1 MLLECL
7 RKMTEYTLNK
17 LCPNFIK
24 AWQFSPLANIWLHS
38 LQNAFMSTYC
48 KFWCISE
55 VYLKFSQSNTMG
67 VSLAFKSLTKLRDMM
82 DLAGMT
88 LASGWVYIARPHSTY
103 AILSLIR
110 YDWHIR
116 DDYKGDFH
124 VWALHFTWP
133 IGALLMTSQFNVQR
147 WWWRHNR
154 PAIVTCTQ
162 INSLDIKNNAWVT
175 VNNDILVTS
184 GVICQWFSRVTKSR
198 VKIIGKSHHE
208 WRKNRYSR

>member
-1 MLLECL
+1 
-7 RKMTEYTLNK
+7 
-17 LCPNFIK
+17 
-24 AWQFSPLANIWLHS
+24 
-38 LQNAFMSTYC
+38 
-48 KFWCISE
+48 
-55 VYLKFSQSNTMG
+55 MG

-88 LASGWVYIARPHSTY
+88 LASGWVYIARHHSTY

-124 VWALHFTWP
+124 AWALHFTWP

-175 VNNDILVTS
+175 VNNDFLVTS
-184 GVICQWFSRVTKSR
+184 GVICQWFDEVTSKNHWQITSRVTKKSLFTVTNVLFYFLHAILYLEHTVPLR
-198 VKIIGKSHHE
+198 TIIDRSFRHC
-208 WRKNRYSR
+208 R